1 MKTLRLVLK
10 DRVSA
15 GAIAVLVAFML
26 LMQGLLGGVAQG
38 SMASAAVDPFNLLC
52 VSHEGDGFDQRL
64 PSDGPV
70 KSGHDLCATL
80 CQLASGYT
88 PALPGRSVEIASP
101 ALRDAGEVY
110 FARKSVSRAV
120 LRSLFAEARAPP
132 SISA

>member
-1 MKTLRLVLK
+1 M
-10 DRVSA
+10 SA
-15 GAIAVLVAFML
+15 GAIAALFAVML

-38 SMASAAVDPFNLLC
+38 SMASAAVDQFNLLC
-52 VSHEGDGFDQRL
+52 VSHEGDGLDQRL

-88 PALPGRSVEIASP
+88 PALPGRPVEIASP
-101 ALRDAGEVY
+101 ALRDAGEAY
-110 FARKSVSRAV
+110 FVRKNVPRAV

-132 SISA
+132 SFSA